1 MNKVCSVVFLLN
13 YNNIILMFQKD
24 RKEIFIGALQFQRD
38 ISHHGEEDMA
48 VGREGMVAE
57 ICCPYCN

>member
-1 MNKVCSVVFLLN
+1 MRGKKKAYFV
-13 YNNIILMFQKD
+13 
-24 RKEIFIGALQFQRD
+24 LQFQRD